1 MIGQIVN
8 YLKYDSLGGESVSM
22 QYQIINDLKKEMK
35 DIVDLNKKEM
45 KDIVDLNK
53 KEMEELKKEF
63 KELNRKNKTKSVFND
78 RKIINRAKNG
88 EDLGL

>member
-22 QYQIINDLKKEMK
+22 QYQIINDL
-35 DIVDLNKKEM
+35 KKEM